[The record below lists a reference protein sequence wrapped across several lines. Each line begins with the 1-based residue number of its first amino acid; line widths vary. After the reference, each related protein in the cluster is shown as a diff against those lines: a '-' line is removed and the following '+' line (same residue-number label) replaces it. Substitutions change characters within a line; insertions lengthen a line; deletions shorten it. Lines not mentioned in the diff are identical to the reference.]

1 MLHKCVASNRCC
13 PKLHEESLGLDPENA
28 SHLYSNP
35 YLQEDP
41 RIINAT
47 LGEEGGPDFPAHAMA
62 LMYDPTC
69 AQAEEQQSESEDEE
83 EGLSV
88 GNESIGLVENV
99 DDFMSMPKL
108 VTASPP
114 TRIPSSLGGAL
125 RAIEPS
131 SALVPGLGGRR
142 ASSSPSLP
150 VPQPPSLTTAWD
162 IGEEGGGVDHAR
174 SSSSPRPAAPSTL
187 RPLPAAKNT
196 QAGGSSGSKA
206 QPLAEF
212 ASPPRGHEEAK
223 GETGMPLQGKAAK
236 SAASHSG
243 LGHFE
248 PASGITLDRSFPG
261 PGSVAAGRGR
271 PSSARTMVQDSSQ
284 TAVRMPP
291 LASSTASP
299 SPEQG
304 SQVHRQQKTLSRSLR
319 EAKACKSA
327 AGAASI
333 AAIMQVV
340 AQSQEASGTP
350 LAPGHAHWHHQR
362 WTDCAAERQLVSG
375 H

>member
-13 PKLHEESLGLDPENA
+13 PKLHEENLGLDPEQHA

-47 LGEEGGPDFPAHAMA
+47 LSEEGGLDFPAHAMA

-69 AQAEEQQSESEDEE
+69 AQAEEQQSEEDEE

-88 GNESIGLVENV
+88 GNESVGLVENV

-108 VTASPP
+108 VSASPP

-125 RAIEPS
+125 RLPAASATGGPS
-131 SALVPGLGGRR
+131 STLVPGLGGRR
-142 ASSSPSLP
+142 TSSTPSLP
-150 VPQPPSLTTAWD
+150 LPQPRSLTTAWD
-162 IGEEGGGVDHAR
+162 IGEEGDGVGRAR
-174 SSSSPRPAAPSTL
+174 SSSAPRSAAPSTL
-187 RPLPAAKNT
+187 RPLSAAKGT
-196 QAGGSSGSKA
+196 QAGGSSGSRA

-212 ASPPRGHEEAK
+212 ASPPRG
-223 GETGMPLQGKAAK
+223 K
-236 SAASHSG
+236 SADSHG
-243 LGHFE
+243 RLGHLE

-261 PGSVAAGRGR
+261 PGSAAAGGGR
-271 PSSARTMVQDSSQ
+271 PSSARTGMQDPGP
-284 TAVRMPP
+284 ARARRPP
-291 LASSTASP
+291 LASSVAP
-299 SPEQG
+299 PPPEEG

-327 AGAASI
+327 AGSASI

-340 AQSQEASGTP
+340 AQSQEAANTP
-350 LAPGHAHWHHQR
+350 RGPGHAHWHHQR
-362 WTDCAAERQLVSG
+362 WADCAADRQLVSG